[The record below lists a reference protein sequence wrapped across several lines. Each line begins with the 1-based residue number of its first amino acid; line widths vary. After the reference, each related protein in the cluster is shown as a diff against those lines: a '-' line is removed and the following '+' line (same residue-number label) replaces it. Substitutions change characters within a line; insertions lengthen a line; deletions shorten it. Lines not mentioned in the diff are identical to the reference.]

1 MKAISMVTTTEQ
13 ETQLTP
19 HARKLL
25 SALREYENLWLS
37 RTEVADYIGKNRLT
51 PYDIQLLESFAD
63 IGIGEAR
70 KVEIKGTIHWQYRTV
85 ASN

>member
-1 MKAISMVTTTEQ
+1 MKALSMASTTEHKT
-13 ETQLTP
+13 ELTP

-37 RTEVADYIGKNRLT
+37 RTEIAENIGKNRLT

-63 IGIGEAR
+63 MGIGQAR

-85 ASN
+85 ASD

>member
-1 MKAISMVTTTEQ
+1 MKAILMATTTDQ

-25 SALREYENLWLS
+25 AALREYENLWLS
-37 RTEVADYIGKNRLT
+37 RTEIAENIGKTRLT

-85 ASN
+85 AAD

>member
-1 MKAISMVTTTEQ
+1 MKGNAMATSTQDI
-13 ETQLTP
+13 QLTP

-25 SALREYENLWLS
+25 HALREYENLWLS
-37 RTEVADYIGKNRLT
+37 RSEIAENIGKNRLT

-63 IGIGEAR
+63 LGIGEAR

-85 ASN
+85 STSH

>member
-1 MKAISMVTTTEQ
+1 MAVSTNV

-25 SALREYENLWLS
+25 NALREYENLWLS
-37 RTEVADYIGKNRLT
+37 RTEIAENIGKNRLT

-63 IGIGEAR
+63 VGLGEAR

-85 ASN
+85 S

>member
-1 MKAISMVTTTEQ
+1 MKAISMATTTEH

-25 SALREYENLWLS
+25 AALREYQNLWLS
-37 RTEVADYIGKNRLT
+37 RTEIADYIGKNRLT

-85 ASN
+85 APN

>member
-1 MKAISMVTTTEQ
+1 MATTIEQ

-25 SALREYENLWLS
+25 AALREYENLWLS
-37 RTEVADYIGKNRLT
+37 RTEIADNIGKNRLT
-51 PYDIQLLESFAD
+51 PYDIQLLESFVD
-63 IGIGEAR
+63 IGIGQAR

-85 ASN
+85 TAD

>member
-1 MKAISMVTTTEQ
+1 MKAIFMVTTTEH

-25 SALREYENLWLS
+25 AALREYENLWLS
-37 RTEVADYIGKNRLT
+37 RTEIADYIGKNRLT
-51 PYDIQLLESFAD
+51 PYDIQLLVSFAD

-85 ASN
+85 ASE